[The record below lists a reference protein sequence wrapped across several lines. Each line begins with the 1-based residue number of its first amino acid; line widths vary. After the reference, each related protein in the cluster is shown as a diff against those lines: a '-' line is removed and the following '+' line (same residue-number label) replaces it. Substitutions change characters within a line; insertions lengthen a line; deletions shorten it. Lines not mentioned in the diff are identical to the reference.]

1 MKRVKQIIT
10 VLLSLCLMFVIM
22 LICLLSS
29 LPTFLTPKTYHET
42 LEQVNAYTLIQES
55 IQNSLDD
62 LLLINNISRETLSEF
77 VTVEEVKQV
86 VSQDVDAL
94 LAWLNGTGPQLSA
107 LEMNQYEVRFDER
120 MATFFRDNQYYLND
134 TEKQD
139 VEVMKQSVM
148 NMIRGNLR
156 LLDFDVLTQ
165 TAPFTVIPKLIQ
177 FVDINLIVMGLGI
190 IVVIISTILLIMSR
204 RQITEALLWIGNSIL
219 AGGLI
224 IFTLFFSGIQS
235 GFYQHI
241 AIQVTY
247 LRQTIG
253 LLIEDWFTTLYCYGL
268 IAIGL
273 GVLLLLPYWIK
284 AYKDFMRD

>member
-107 LEMNQYEVRFDER
+107 LEMSQYEARFDER

-235 GFYQHI
+235 GFYKHI

-253 LLIEDWFTTLYCYGL
+253 LLIEAWFTTLYRFGL

-273 GVLLLLPYWIK
+273 GVLILLPYWIK

>member
-29 LPTFLTPKTYHET
+29 LPTFLMPKTYHEA

-62 LLLINNISRETLSEF
+62 LLLINNISRDTLSEF

-107 LEMNQYEVRFDER
+107 LEMSPYEARFDER
-120 MATFFRDNQYYLND
+120 IATFFRDNQYYLND

-139 VEVMKQSVM
+139 VEVMKQSAM

-156 LLDFDVLTQ
+156 VLDFDVLTQ

-177 FVDINLIVMGLGI
+177 LVDINLIVMGLGI
-190 IVVIISTILLIMSR
+190 ISVIISAILLIMSR

-235 GFYQHI
+235 GFYKHI

-247 LRQTIG
+247 LRQAIG
-253 LLIEDWFTTLYCYGL
+253 LLIEEWFTTLYRFGL
-268 IAIGL
+268 IAIGI

-284 AYKDFMRD
+284 AYKDCMRD

>member
-107 LEMNQYEVRFDER
+107 LEMSQYEARFDER
-120 MATFFRDNQYYLND
+120 MATFFRDNQYYLNEI
-134 TEKQD
+134 EKQD

-235 GFYQHI
+235 EFYQHI

-253 LLIEDWFTTLYCYGL
+253 LLIEAWFTTFDRFGL

>member
-29 LPTFLTPKTYHET
+29 LPTFLMPKTYHEA
-42 LEQVNAYTLIQES
+42 LEQVNAYTYLQES

-62 LLLINNISRETLSEF
+62 LLLINNISRDTLSEF
-77 VTVEEVKQV
+77 VTVGEVKQV

-107 LEMNQYEVRFDER
+107 LEMSPYEARFDER
-120 MATFFRDNQYYLND
+120 IATFFRDNQYYLND

-139 VEVMKQSVM
+139 VEVMKQSAM

-156 LLDFDVLTQ
+156 VLDFDVLTQ

-177 FVDINLIVMGLGI
+177 LVDINLIVMGLGI
-190 IVVIISTILLIMSR
+190 ISVIISAILLIMSR

-235 GFYQHI
+235 GFYKHI

-247 LRQTIG
+247 LRQAIG
-253 LLIEDWFTTLYCYGL
+253 LLIEEWFTTLYRFGL
-268 IAIGL
+268 IAIGI
-273 GVLLLLPYWIK
+273 GILLLLPYWIK
-284 AYKDFMRD
+284 VYKDCMRD

>member
-29 LPTFLTPKTYHET
+29 LPTFLMPKTYHEA
-42 LEQVNAYTLIQES
+42 LEQVNAYTYLQES

-62 LLLINNISRETLSEF
+62 LLLINNISRDTLSEF

-107 LEMNQYEVRFDER
+107 LEMSPYEARFDER
-120 MATFFRDNQYYLND
+120 IATFFRDNQYYLND
-134 TEKQD
+134 TEKQE
-139 VEVMKQSVM
+139 VEVMKQSAL

-156 LLDFDVLTQ
+156 MIDFDVLTQ

-177 FVDINLIVMGLGI
+177 LVDINLIVIGLGI
-190 IVVIISTILLIMSR
+190 ISVIISTILLIMSR

-235 GFYQHI
+235 GFYKHI

-247 LRQTIG
+247 LRQAIG
-253 LLIEDWFTTLYCYGL
+253 LLIEEWFTTLYRFGL
-268 IAIGL
+268 IAIGI
-273 GVLLLLPYWIK
+273 GILLLLPYWIK
-284 AYKDFMRD
+284 AYKDCMRD

>member
-29 LPTFLTPKTYHET
+29 LPTFLMPKTYHEA

-62 LLLINNISRETLSEF
+62 LLLINNISRDTLSEF
-77 VTVEEVKQV
+77 VTVGEVKQV

-107 LEMNQYEVRFDER
+107 LEISQYEARFDER
-120 MATFFRDNQYYLND
+120 MTTFFRDNQYYLD
-134 TEKQD
+134 DAEKQD
-139 VEVMKQSVM
+139 VEVMKQSAM
-148 NMIRGNLR
+148 NMIHGNLR
-156 LLDFDVLTQ
+156 MLDFDVITQ
-165 TAPFTVIPKLIQ
+165 TIPFTVIPKLIQ
-177 FVDINLIVMGLGI
+177 LVDINLIVMGLGVI
-190 IVVIISTILLIMSR
+190 SVIISTILLIMSR

-219 AGGLI
+219 TGGLI

-235 GFYQHI
+235 GFYKHI

-247 LRQTIG
+247 LRQAIG
-253 LLIEDWFTTLYCYGL
+253 LLIEEWFTTLYRFGL
-268 IAIGL
+268 IAIGI

-284 AYKDFMRD
+284 AYKDCMRD

>member
-94 LAWLNGTGPQLSA
+94 LAWLNGTGPQL
-107 LEMNQYEVRFDER
+107 
-120 MATFFRDNQYYLND
+120 
-134 TEKQD
+134 
-139 VEVMKQSVM
+139 
-148 NMIRGNLR
+148 
-156 LLDFDVLTQ
+156 
-165 TAPFTVIPKLIQ
+165 
-177 FVDINLIVMGLGI
+177 
-190 IVVIISTILLIMSR
+190 
-204 RQITEALLWIGNSIL
+204 
-219 AGGLI
+219 
-224 IFTLFFSGIQS
+224 
-235 GFYQHI
+235 
-241 AIQVTY
+241 
-247 LRQTIG
+247 
-253 LLIEDWFTTLYCYGL
+253 
-268 IAIGL
+268 
-273 GVLLLLPYWIK
+273 
-284 AYKDFMRD
+284 

>member
-42 LEQVNAYTLIQES
+42 LEQVNAYTYLQES

-62 LLLINNISRETLSEF
+62 LLLINNISRDTLSEF
-77 VTVEEVKQV
+77 VTVGEVKQV

-107 LEMNQYEVRFDER
+107 LEMSPYEARFDER
-120 MATFFRDNQYYLND
+120 IATFFRDNQYYLD
-134 TEKQD
+134 DAEKQD
-139 VEVMKQSVM
+139 VEVMKQSAM

-156 LLDFDVLTQ
+156 VLDFDVLTQ

-177 FVDINLIVMGLGI
+177 LVDINLIVMGLGI
-190 IVVIISTILLIMSR
+190 ISVIISTILLIMSR
-204 RQITEALLWIGNSIL
+204 RQITEALLWMGNSIL

-235 GFYQHI
+235 GFYKHI

-253 LLIEDWFTTLYCYGL
+253 LLIEAWFTTLYRFGL
-268 IAIGL
+268 IAIGI

-284 AYKDFMRD
+284 AYKDCMRD

>member
-29 LPTFLTPKTYHET
+29 LPTFLMPQTYHEA
-42 LEQVNAYTLIQES
+42 LEQVNAYTYLQES

-62 LLLINNISRETLSEF
+62 LLLINNISRDTLSEF
-77 VTVEEVKQV
+77 VTVGEVKQA

-107 LEMNQYEVRFDER
+107 LEMSQYEARFDER
-120 MATFFRDNQYYLND
+120 IATFFRDNQYYLND
-134 TEKQD
+134 TEKQE
-139 VEVMKQSVM
+139 VEVMKQSAM

-156 LLDFDVLTQ
+156 MLDFDVLTQ
-165 TAPFTVIPKLIQ
+165 TAPFTVIPKMIQ
-177 FVDINLIVMGLGI
+177 LVDINLIVMGLGI
-190 IVVIISTILLIMSR
+190 ISVIISAIFLIMSR
-204 RQITEALLWIGNSIL
+204 RKITEALLWIGNSIL

-235 GFYQHI
+235 GFYKHI

-247 LRQTIG
+247 LRQAIG
-253 LLIEDWFTTLYCYGL
+253 LLIEEWFTTLYRFGL
-268 IAIGL
+268 IAIGI
-273 GVLLLLPYWIK
+273 GILLLLPYWIK
-284 AYKDFMRD
+284 AYKDCMRD

>member
-29 LPTFLTPKTYHET
+29 LPTFLTPQTYHKA

-62 LLLINNISRETLSEF
+62 LLLINNISRDTLSEF

-86 VSQDVDAL
+86 VSQDVDTL

-107 LEMNQYEVRFDER
+107 LEMSPYEARFDER
-120 MATFFRDNQYYLND
+120 IATFFRDNQYYLD
-134 TEKQD
+134 DAEKQD
-139 VEVMKQSVM
+139 VEVMKQSTM

-156 LLDFDVLTQ
+156 VLDFDVLTQ

-177 FVDINLIVMGLGI
+177 LVDINLIVMGLGI
-190 IVVIISTILLIMSR
+190 ISVIISTILLIMSR

-219 AGGLI
+219 AGGFI

-235 GFYQHI
+235 GFYKHI

-247 LRQTIG
+247 LRQAIG
-253 LLIEDWFTTLYCYGL
+253 LLIEEWFTTLYRFGL
-268 IAIGL
+268 IAIGI
-273 GVLLLLPYWIK
+273 GVVLLLPYWIK
-284 AYKDFMRD
+284 AYKDCMRD

>member
-29 LPTFLTPKTYHET
+29 LPTFLMPKTYHEA
-42 LEQVNAYTLIQES
+42 LEQVNAYTYLQES

-62 LLLINNISRETLSEF
+62 LLLINNISRDTLSEF
-77 VTVEEVKQV
+77 VTVGEVKQA
-86 VSQDVDAL
+86 VSQDVNAL

-107 LEMNQYEVRFDER
+107 LEMSQYEVRFDER
-120 MATFFRDNQYYLND
+120 IATFFRDNQYYLD
-134 TEKQD
+134 DAEKQD
-139 VEVMKQSVM
+139 VEVMKQSAM

-156 LLDFDVLTQ
+156 MLDFYVLTQ

-177 FVDINLIVMGLGI
+177 LVDINLIVMGLGI
-190 IVVIISTILLIMSR
+190 ISIMISTILLIMSR

-235 GFYQHI
+235 GFYKHI

-247 LRQTIG
+247 LREAIG
-253 LLIEDWFTTLYCYGL
+253 LLIEEWFTTLYRFGL
-268 IAIGL
+268 IAIGI

-284 AYKDFMRD
+284 AYKDCMRD